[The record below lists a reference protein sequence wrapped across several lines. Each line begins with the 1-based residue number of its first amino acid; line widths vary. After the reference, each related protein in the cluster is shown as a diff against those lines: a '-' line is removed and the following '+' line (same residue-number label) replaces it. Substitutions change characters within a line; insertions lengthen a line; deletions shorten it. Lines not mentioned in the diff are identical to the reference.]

1 MPTSG
6 TEACSTTGLTMAK
19 GDRTKAA
26 EVVSLA
32 LTDTDGRWR
41 NWGTWTIARRAIKAL
56 ADEGWTLTPP
66 AHRDG
71 SQHG

>member
-1 MPTSG
+1 MP
-6 TEACSTTGLTMAK
+6 K

-26 EVVSLA
+26 EVVELA

-56 ADEGWTLTPP
+56 ADAGYTITPP
-66 AHRDG
+66 AQSDG
-71 SQHG
+71 VDDAN